1 MLARENDNKRINR
14 VTFPLRIALIGAG
27 VMGRQ
32 HCQHLRRCD
41 EVQLCAIADPGLQ
54 AEAFAAEHGV
64 PYFTDH
70 RRMLEQVRPEAVIV
84 ANPNA
89 LHVSTALDCIAAGVP
104 VLLEKP
110 VGVHLD
116 EVRELVAASERHGVP
131 VLVGHHRRH
140 NPLIARAHELLQDG
154 ALGRLTTVTALWQ
167 LQKPASYYD
176 IPWRREP
183 GAGMLLTNLIHDLDL
198 LRHLC
203 GEVRQVQ
210 AFTSNAVRGF
220 ANEDCAA
227 VLLQFENGALGT
239 LTGSDAVAAPW
250 SWELDSGENPVYPRQ
265 ADQPCYLLAG
275 TGGALSIPQLKRW
288 HYAEPGAGWHQPLLQ
303 EQEVYPREE
312 ALDRQLRHFVQVARG
327 LAEPLVSA
335 SDAGRTLALIEAIR
349 RAAES
354 GQACCP
360 ETL

>member
-1 MLARENDNKRINR
+1 MSS
-14 VTFPLRIALIGAG
+14 PLRIALIGAG
-27 VMGRQ
+27 NMGQQ
-32 HCQHLRRCD
+32 HYHHLKTLAEAR
-41 EVQLCAIADPGLQ
+41 LCAVADPGPL
-54 AEAFAAEHGV
+54 AAEVAAQWQV
-64 PYFTDH
+64 PHYADH
-70 RRMLEQVRPEAVIV
+70 RQMLAEVRPDGVIV
-84 ANPNA
+84 ANPNN
-89 LHVSTALDCIAAGVP
+89 LHVSTALDCLAAGVP

-110 VGVHLD
+110 VGVQMD
-116 EVRELVAASERHGVP
+116 EVRQLVAASRASGVP

-140 NPLIARAHELLQDG
+140 NPLIVRAHELVHGG

-167 LQKPASYYD
+167 LRKPDSYFE
-176 IPWRREP
+176 IPWRREA

-210 AFTSNAVRGF
+210 AMTSNAVRGF

-227 VLLQFENGALGT
+227 VLLQFDNGALGS

-288 HYAEPGAGWHQPLLQ
+288 QYAESSGGWHQALQ
-303 EQEVYPREE
+303 VVQESFSEDE
-312 ALDRQLRHFVQVARG
+312 ALRLQLQHFVKVARREV
-327 LAEPLVSA
+327 EPLVSVA
-335 SDAGRTLALIEAIR
+335 DAARTLALIEAIR
-349 RAAES
+349 EAAET
-354 GQACCP
+354 GRACAP
-360 ETL
+360 ALIE